1 MSKERRPFPLCADE
15 NIPERTIRA
24 LRAFGHDVHT
34 LKEDGKAGKRYP
46 DESVLRDA
54 ASSGRVVVTH
64 DRRDFRRLHN
74 EGQIPHRGIVLC
86 TQDPDP
92 VRLAAN
98 IHAALSKRTTI
109 DGELVN
115 VYRPVQGP
123 QR

>member
-24 LRAFGHDVHT
+24 CELSAMTSTHT
-34 LKEDGKAGKRYP
+34 LKEDGKAGKRYA

-54 ASSGRVVVTH
+54 ASLGRVVVTH

-115 VYRPVQGP
+115 VYRPVQEE
-123 QR
+123 